1 LDADNNKKA
10 LPDKKGFNYW
20 LKLKRPLI
28 IQNITSAGIGTL
40 TYVRLP
46 RLHRAG
52 PSTSLDKSAVQYF
65 GC

>member
-1 LDADNNKKA
+1 MLSKRKT
-10 LPDKKGFNYW
+10 LLDKKGFNYS

-28 IQNITSAGIGTL
+28 IQNMISAGIGTL
-40 TYVRLP
+40 TLVRLP

-52 PSTSLDKSAVQYF
+52 PSTSLDKSAVICF